1 MKKNVKKKPKIWIKP
16 DPQGKFR
23 HRIEYNKKG
32 RHPYKRDTNLNLDE
46 ELIDDAGSID
56 N

>member
-46 ELIDDAGSID
+46 ELFDDAGSID